1 MIQGQIQ
8 KTTERGLIIMNIVKT
23 YKPKNIVEIGTWKGL
38 GSTLCVIESID
49 YPVNFISVESNYDF
63 YNIAKENLKEFFN
76 IVTLEYGK
84 IIEQSDVESF
94 LTEVEIDSIQ
104 KQWLADDIFNL
115 NKCTNIIDKLPK
127 NIDLLILDG
136 GEFSSYKEW
145 EKLKNRT
152 SIVVL
157 DDIYVLKNKKVFY
170 ELSNDS
176 SYKLINVTNE
186 GNGLA
191 VFIKLD

>member
-94 LTEVEIDSIQ
+94 LTEVEIDSVQ

-152 SIVVL
+152 SIVIL

>member
-8 KTTERGLIIMNIVKT
+8 KTTERGLIITNIIKE

-49 YPVNFISVESNYDF
+49 YSVNFISIESNYEF
-63 YNIAKENLKEFFN
+63 YNIAKENLKDYSK
-76 IVTLEYGK
+76 IVNLEYGR
-84 IIEQSDVESF
+84 IIEISEIESF
-94 LTEVEIDSIQ
+94 LKEVELDSIQ
-104 KQWLADDIFNL
+104 QQWLSDDINNF
-115 NKCTNIIDKLPK
+115 NKCNNIFNKLPE

-145 EKLKNRT
+145 EKLKIKTN
-152 SIVVL
+152 IVIL
-157 DDIYVLKNKKVFY
+157 DDINVLKNKKVFH
-170 ELSNDS
+170 ELSNDTTFQM
-176 SYKLINVTNE
+176 LNITDE

-191 VFIKLD
+191 TFKRK